1 MSGPQKGTN
10 APGLPPAWSGTTRDA
25 QPDAISNGAAIAA
38 VLAAGIGAFAMGFLV
53 ILNETKLFVAP
64 TLYAGAG
71 GLSGRSTFAVIT
83 WLAAW
88 ALLHARWRARELET
102 GRILAA
108 TLVLTAIGAV
118 LCFPPLWGLL

>member
-1 MSGPQKGTN
+1 MSGPPKGTN
-10 APGLPPAWSGTTRDA
+10 APGMPPAWSGTTRDA
-25 QPDAISNGAAIAA
+25 LPDALPNGAALAA
-38 VLAAGIGAFAMGFLV
+38 VLAAGIGAFAMGLFV

-71 GLSGRSTFAVIT
+71 GLSGRSTFAVVA
-83 WLAAW
+83 WLVAW
-88 ALLHARWRARELET
+88 ALLHARWRARELAT

-108 TLVLTAIGAV
+108 TLALTAIGAV